1 MATSTLDYV
10 HHIKNAIAHWQQIEA
25 KTNKT
30 LVLKDKTTLSAM
42 TELRDRLIA
51 VQSANLTEA
60 NNLQRAQETRDGAL
74 KTLHPLFK
82 QARTSLKGLVE
93 DVPGAKALP
102 ALLPANSEPQK
113 YLQAANDI
121 AEVWAKVNTS
131 EAQPITIPL
140 LVGQETVQV
149 TQAAFVA
156 AVAAFSSAVDTLMTA
171 RSAEALGRKTRDSL
185 HKIAKAKLI
194 AYPTAAKARLA
205 DGDPLRATIPTF
217 SS

>member
-1 MATSTLDYV
+1 M
-10 HHIKNAIAHWQQIEA
+10 
-25 KTNKT
+25 
-30 LVLKDKTTLSAM
+30 KDKTNLSAM
-42 TELRDRLIA
+42 AELRDRLIA
-51 VQSANLTEA
+51 VHSDNLTEA
-60 NNLQRAQETRDGAL
+60 NNLQRAQETRDAAL
-74 KTLHPLFK
+74 KTLHPLVK

-121 AEVWAKVNTS
+121 AEVWAKVNAS
-131 EAQPITIPL
+131 DAEPVTIPI

-156 AVAAFSSAVDTLMTA
+156 AVVAFSSAVDTLMTA

-194 AYPTAAKARLA
+194 AYPAAAKARLA

-217 SS
+217 SNG